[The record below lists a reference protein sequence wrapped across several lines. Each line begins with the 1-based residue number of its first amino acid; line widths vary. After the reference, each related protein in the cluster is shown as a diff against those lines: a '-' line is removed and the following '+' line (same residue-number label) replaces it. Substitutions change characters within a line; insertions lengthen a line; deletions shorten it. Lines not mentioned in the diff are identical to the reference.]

1 MIIGN
6 SGVGKSS
13 LLTRFIDD
21 TFSDRFLSTIG
32 LDFKVKT
39 LDIDSKSVNYKY
51 GIQQGKKNLEILY
64 LHIIVSPKELC

>member
-6 SGVGKSS
+6 SGVGKFS